1 MRGAMN
7 SGMSAGMAAVSA
19 ESAHCPR
26 MSPAT
31 LPRAQRT
38 RLSATSCRTRRPRPA
53 PSAVRI
59 ANSRMRVKARDS
71 VRLATLT
78 QAMKRR
84 RATPAVSSRS
94 CGRTSVTRSSCSGV
108 TVIPQPTFLPARS
121 FCSVA
126 AMTSISAR
134 ACSTVTPGLEPRHRG
149 HPPSARLAEAGVD
162 GEGQPEGRALRDV
175 EATRHDADHEGR
187 VAVDG
192 DRAPHDAR
200 IGGVAA
206 APERVAQHRDRRRA
220 RRAVGGGQPAAEDG
234 GHAEGLE
241 ETGGDDPHAR
251 ADGVVGARDGGGAAP
266 VAGQ

>member
-26 MSPAT
+26 TSPAT
-31 LPRAQRT
+31 PPRAQRT
-38 RLSATSCRTRRPRPA
+38 RLSVTSCRTRRPRPA

-59 ANSRMRVKARDS
+59 ANSRIRVRARDS

-84 RATPAVSSRS
+84 RATPAISSRS
-94 CGRTSVTRSSCSGV
+94 CGRTSVTRSSCSGE

-134 ACSTVTPGLEPRHRG
+134 ACSTVTPGLSRATADIQR
-149 HPPSARLAEAGVD
+149 PPVSRKLASMVMGN
-162 GEGQPEGRALRDV
+162 PEGGPLRDV
-175 EATRHDADHEGR
+175 EPLRHDADHEGR
-187 VAVDG
+187 AAVDG
-192 DRAPHDAR
+192 DGASDDAG
-200 IGGVAA
+200 IGGVTA
-206 APERVAQHRDRRRA
+206 APEGVAQHADRRRA
-220 RRAVGGGQPAAEDG
+220 RRAVRGGQPAAEHG
-234 GHAEGLE
+234 GDAEGLE
-241 ETGGDDPHAR
+241 EAGGDEARAR
-251 ADGVVGARDGGGAAP
+251 ADGVVGARRWWLGLPA
-266 VAGQ
+266 